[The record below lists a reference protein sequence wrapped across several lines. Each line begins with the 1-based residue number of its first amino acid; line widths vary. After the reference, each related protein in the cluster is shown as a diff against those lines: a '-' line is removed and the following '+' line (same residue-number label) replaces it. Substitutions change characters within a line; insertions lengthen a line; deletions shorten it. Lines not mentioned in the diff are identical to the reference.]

1 MCGLRSKYLGT
12 SNCTRAYSALNVLT
26 MRTIEK
32 LGGDKFPEQI
42 NVPVDRDLKE
52 RAKRLKQE
60 RRINVTAEIRK
71 AIRSLFDELEQMEA
85 S

>member
-1 MCGLRSKYLGT
+1 
-12 SNCTRAYSALNVLT
+12 

-60 RRINVTAEIRK
+60 CRINVTAEIRK

>member
-1 MCGLRSKYLGT
+1 
-12 SNCTRAYSALNVLT
+12 
-26 MRTIEK
+26 MRMIEK

-42 NVPVDRDLKE
+42 NVPVERELKE
-52 RAKRLKQE
+52 RAKRLKAE

-71 AIRSLFDELEQMEA
+71 AIKTLFDELEQLEA

>member
-1 MCGLRSKYLGT
+1 
-12 SNCTRAYSALNVLT
+12 

-32 LGGDKFPEQI
+32 LGGDKYPEQI

-52 RAKRLKQE
+52 RARRLKYE

-71 AIRSLFDELEQMEA
+71 AIKTLFDELEQSEA